1 MGNKSLR
8 NRAGQDCGNVLL
20 EMSFETLRG
29 YRGNLRGINSD
40 MGEETNEDT
49 GSLRGIPGGND

>member
-1 MGNKSLR
+1 
-8 NRAGQDCGNVLL
+8 
-20 EMSFETLRG
+20 MSFETLRG